1 MRDAG
6 EKCSS
11 HFLAVLY
18 ISTGE
23 YNLTFPHPPSG
34 GGEKNSAQGR
44 EFRIKEKKEEK
55 KRRRKKGRKR
65 ERRNR
70 KEKGKRGKEK

>member
-1 MRDAG
+1 MG
-6 EKCSS
+6 VT
-11 HFLAVLY
+11 FW
-18 ISTGE
+18 TGE
-23 YNLTFPHPPSG
+23 YNLTFPPPLR

-44 EFRIKEKKEEK
+44 EFRKKEKKEEK

-65 ERRNR
+65 ERKKR